1 MGRGLARANPHLPA
15 LPCGWPDG
23 GGGRLQGSPGPP
35 LTPEPQSLYQM
46 PLKLP
51 LPNPK
56 KPFWSQQQ
64 HQPLGGQASPCP
76 HPPNGSLSHPFGH
89 KTPFLYCIQIANH
102 YLPFLKLTLWGLN
115 WDIGLK
121 KPCYLSDF
129 KQAPFSVWATISS
142 SVKWHRCCAPCLAL
156 LLGLD
161 AMVALRRTAQGLWVS
176 ARLERPS

>member
-1 MGRGLARANPHLPA
+1 MGGGLARANPHLPA
-15 LPCGWPDG
+15 LAGGWPDG

-51 LPNPK
+51 LPTPK
-56 KPFWSQQQ
+56 KPSWSQQQ

-76 HPPNGSLSHPFGH
+76 HPPSGSLSHPFGH
-89 KTPFLYCIQIANH
+89 KALFLYCIQIASN

-115 WDIGLK
+115 WDFGLR

-142 SVKWHRCCAPCLAL
+142 SVKWHCCCAPRPPTWFSTI
-156 LLGLD
+156 
-161 AMVALRRTAQGLWVS
+161 VRVQGLWVFVLHQRTS
-176 ARLERPS
+176 EL

>member
-1 MGRGLARANPHLPA
+1 MGGGLARANPHLPA
-15 LPCGWPDG
+15 LAGGWPDV

-51 LPNPK
+51 LPTPK
-56 KPFWSQQQ
+56 KPSWSQQQ

-76 HPPNGSLSHPFGH
+76 HPPSGSLSHPFGH
-89 KTPFLYCIQIANH
+89 KVPFLYCIQIASN

-115 WDIGLK
+115 WDFGLR

-142 SVKWHRCCAPCLAL
+142 SVKWHCCCVPPHTWFSII
-156 LLGLD
+156 
-161 AMVALRRTAQGLWVS
+161 VRVQGLWVFVLHQRTS
-176 ARLERPS
+176 EL